1 MGCDKATADFR
12 GRPLIRIVYDTVS
25 EVFEDIL
32 IISSMHSSMDGIDA
46 PVVDDIVAVQTPMVG
61 IATALLHADKPRVFV
76 VACDMPFLTRDAI
89 ACLLDAP
96 GNAEITIPM
105 IGQYFQPLHAVY
117 GRSCLPHF
125 LRVIGL
131 DRLKISGVFPYVT
144 MNVVK
149 DDPRFRNARGDL
161 VFLNVN
167 TTEEL
172 RCVNPDGP
180 A

>member
-1 MGCDKATADFR
+1 MGRDKATADFR
-12 GRPLIRIVYDTVS
+12 GRPLIRSVYDTVRDL
-25 EVFEDIL
+25 FGDIL
-32 IISSMHSSMDGIDA
+32 IISSMHGPLCGIDA
-46 PVVDDIVAVQTPMVG
+46 PVVDDILPIQTPMVG
-61 IATALLHADKPRVFV
+61 IATALLHTDKPRVFV
-76 VACDMPFLTRDAI
+76 VACDMPFLTPDAI

-105 IGQYFQPLHAVY
+105 IGQYFEPLHAVY

-125 LRVIGL
+125 LRLIGL
-131 DRLKISGVFPYVT
+131 NRLKISGVFPYVA

-149 DDPRFRNARGDL
+149 DDPRFRNSHGDP

-167 TTEEL
+167 TIEEL
-172 RCVNPDGP
+172 DRVNTGGP